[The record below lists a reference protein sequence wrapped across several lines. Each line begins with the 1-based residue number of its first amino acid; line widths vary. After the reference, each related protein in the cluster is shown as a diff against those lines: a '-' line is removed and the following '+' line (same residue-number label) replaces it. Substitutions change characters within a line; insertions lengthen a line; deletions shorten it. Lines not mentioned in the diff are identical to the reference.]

1 MTAYSLVKVISDLKE
16 INSLDIQYLLVNRNL
31 SFVDVSTLRMIE
43 KKITVVISDLEKLEK
58 KGVK

>member
-43 KKITVVISDLEKLEK
+43 KKITAVISDLEKLEK